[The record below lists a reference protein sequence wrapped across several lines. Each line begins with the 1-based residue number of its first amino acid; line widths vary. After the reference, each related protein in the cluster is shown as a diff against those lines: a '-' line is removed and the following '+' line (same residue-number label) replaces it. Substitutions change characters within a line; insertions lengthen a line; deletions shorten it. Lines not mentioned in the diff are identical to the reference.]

1 MNEAPAVIS
10 RLIAAGHA
18 DRSHSFCGCGF
29 SIRRFYEQTAYPGFR
44 ESKIAFQCQRCSAC
58 CRHVENKVMLEPY
71 DVYQLALHFQ
81 SEGRIRK
88 PEDICAQYA
97 HPMPL
102 EPYFPIFLLNTAGED
117 QHCIF
122 LNGNHC
128 SIYAHRPRACR
139 LYPFTVDTGQRGKD
153 FEYFLCTDY
162 PDHFGKGRVRVSD
175 WFYEN
180 FPKDARRFVKA
191 DYAAIRQY
199 GKLLRQMTPA
209 QIEHSLFQF
218 LFYRYWNYD
227 LNKPFQEQFEHNQ
240 RQLLAFLWEQLD
252 QNGGYT

>member
-1 MNEAPAVIS
+1 MNEQVIPVS
-10 RLIAAGHA
+10 GN
-18 DRSHSFCGCGF
+18 
-29 SIRRFYEQTAYPGFR
+29 Q
-44 ESKIAFQCQRCSAC
+44 KIAFQCQRCSAC

-81 SEGRIRK
+81 SEGQSLK

-102 EPYFPIFLLNTAGED
+102 EPYFPIFLLNAVDED

-128 SIYAHRPRACR
+128 SVYAHRPRACR
-139 LYPFTVDTGQRGKD
+139 MYPFTVDAGRRGKD

-162 PDHFGKGRVRVSD
+162 P
-175 WFYEN
+175 
-180 FPKDARRFVKA
+180 
-191 DYAAIRQY
+191 AAIRQF

-209 QIEHSLFQF
+209 QIEHSLFQI

-227 LNKPFQEQFEHNQ
+227 LSKPFQEQFEHNH
-240 RQLLAFLWEQLD
+240 RQLLTFLQEQLA

>member
-1 MNEAPAVIS
+1 MNEQIVPVS
-10 RLIAAGHA
+10 GN
-18 DRSHSFCGCGF
+18 
-29 SIRRFYEQTAYPGFR
+29 Q
-44 ESKIAFQCQRCSAC
+44 KIAFQCQRCGAC

-71 DVYQLALHFQ
+71 DVYLLALHFQ
-81 SEGRIRK
+81 SEGQAVR

-97 HPMPL
+97 HSMPL

-128 SIYAHRPRACR
+128 SVYARRPRACR
-139 LYPFTVDTGQRGKD
+139 MYPFTVDAGRRGKD

-162 PDHFGKGRVRVSD
+162 PGHFGKGRVRVSD

-180 FPKDARRFVKA
+180 FSKDARRFVKA

-199 GKLLRQMTPA
+199 GKLLRQMTPV

-227 LNKPFQEQFEHNQ
+227 LSKPFQEQFEHNQ
-240 RQLLAFLWEQLD
+240 CQLLAFLQEQRA
-252 QNGGYT
+252 QNGGSI

>member
-1 MNEAPAVIS
+1 
-10 RLIAAGHA
+10 
-18 DRSHSFCGCGF
+18 
-29 SIRRFYEQTAYPGFR
+29 
-44 ESKIAFQCQRCSAC
+44 
-58 CRHVENKVMLEPY
+58 
-71 DVYQLALHFQ
+71 
-81 SEGRIRK
+81 
-88 PEDICAQYA
+88 
-97 HPMPL
+97 MPL

>member
-1 MNEAPAVIS
+1 
-10 RLIAAGHA
+10 
-18 DRSHSFCGCGF
+18 
-29 SIRRFYEQTAYPGFR
+29 
-44 ESKIAFQCQRCSAC
+44 
-58 CRHVENKVMLEPY
+58 
-71 DVYQLALHFQ
+71 
-81 SEGRIRK
+81 
-88 PEDICAQYA
+88 
-97 HPMPL
+97 MPL

-128 SIYAHRPRACR
+128 SVYARRPRACR
-139 LYPFTVDTGQRGKD
+139 MYPFTVDAGRRGKD

-180 FPKDARRFVKA
+180 FSKDARRFVKA

-209 QIEHSLFQF
+209 QVEHSLFQL

-227 LNKPFQEQFEHNQ
+227 LSKPFQEQFEHNQ
-240 RQLLAFLWEQLD
+240 RQLLAFLQEQLV
-252 QNGGYT
+252 QNGGSI

>member
-1 MNEAPAVIS
+1 MNKQ
-10 RLIAAGHA
+10 LIPVSGN
-18 DRSHSFCGCGF
+18 
-29 SIRRFYEQTAYPGFR
+29 Q
-44 ESKIAFQCQRCSAC
+44 KIAFQCQRCSAC

-81 SEGRIRK
+81 CEAQSVR

-117 QHCIF
+117 HHCIF

-128 SIYAHRPRACR
+128 SVYARRPRACR
-139 LYPFTVDTGQRGKD
+139 MYPFTVDAGRRGKD

-162 PDHFGKGRVRVSD
+162 PGHFGKGRIRVSD

-199 GKLLRQMTPA
+199 GKLLQQMTPA
-209 QIEHSLFQF
+209 QVEHSLFQL

-227 LNKPFQEQFEHNQ
+227 LSKPFQEQFEHNH
-240 RQLLAFLWEQLD
+240 RQLLAFLQEQLA
-252 QNGGYT
+252 QNGGSI